1 MEQNRIVTVEAMK
14 QIAQR
19 WATAKDTA
27 SMMDVFA
34 EDAIFDS
41 IGTQPV
47 IGKDAI
53 RAVYEMDEE
62 GEKRTAENQEAVV
75 LGSWG
80 YSSGTWTVEHSDGR
94 IDKGTYLN
102 VIKPVDGEP
111 KMFRQIFEVTQW
123 SPRPE

>member
-1 MEQNRIVTVEAMK
+1 MSENVVTVEAMK
-14 QIAQR
+14 QIEQR
-19 WATAKDTA
+19 WATAKDTV
-27 SMMDVFA
+27 SMMDIFA
-34 EDAIFDS
+34 EDAIFDN

-62 GEKRTAENQEAVV
+62 GEKRTVENQEAVV

-80 YSSGTWTVEHSDGR
+80 YSSGTWTVEHLDGR

-102 VIKPVDGEP
+102 VIKLVDGEP